1 MKTSKQL
8 YREKMIIDFGK
19 YNNKEKKTFFSLFMC
34 HPYIDRTTETLRR
47 VVVAT
52 FCFTNVK

>member
-1 MKTSKQL
+1 
-8 YREKMIIDFGK
+8 MIIDFGK
-19 YNNKEKKTFFSLFMC
+19 YNNKEKKTFFAFYMC
-34 HPYIDRTTETLRR
+34 NPYTDRTTETIRR